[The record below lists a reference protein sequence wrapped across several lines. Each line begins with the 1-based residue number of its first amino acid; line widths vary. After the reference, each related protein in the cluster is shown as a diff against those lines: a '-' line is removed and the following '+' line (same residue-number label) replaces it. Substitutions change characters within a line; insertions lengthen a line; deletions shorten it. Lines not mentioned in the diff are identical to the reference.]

1 MNSSYEIGKNEYRE
15 LKYFCL
21 QYNDFVKTERHTD
34 VITIEHALRLTTDS
48 EILRGYLRRA
58 VTTETP
64 FENLDVP
71 MGRRQFYALRR
82 KFFYILRDLRYTEI
96 FSERKCS
103 K

>member
-1 MNSSYEIGKNEYRE
+1 MNSKAYKSYEIGKNEYRE

-21 QYNDFVKTERHTD
+21 QYGDLVKAERHAD
-34 VITIEHALRLTTDS
+34 VITIEHALRLATDN
-48 EILRGYLRRA
+48 EVLRGYLKLA

-82 KFFYILRDLRYTEI
+82 KFFFILRNLKRG
-96 FSERKCS
+96 
-103 K
+103 